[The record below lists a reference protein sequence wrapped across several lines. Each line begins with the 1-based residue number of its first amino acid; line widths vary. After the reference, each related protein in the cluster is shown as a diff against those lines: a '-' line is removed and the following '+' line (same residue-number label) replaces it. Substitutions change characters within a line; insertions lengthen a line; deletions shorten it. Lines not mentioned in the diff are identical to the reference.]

1 MAGTCLAAIG
11 FIMVTSASMPVGQRL
26 TEDPFYFAK
35 RDAVYLAIA
44 FVLVLGVMRISMA
57 VWEKYS
63 FVLLMISL
71 LLLAVVLVA
80 GSSVNG
86 HRVGLISVLLKFSR
100 LSYLN

>member
-1 MAGTCLAAIG
+1 LYDRTLVWLALGLAAIG

-63 FVLLMISL
+63 FVLLMVSL

-80 GSSVNG
+80 GSSV
-86 HRVGLISVLLKFSR
+86 
-100 LSYLN
+100 